1 MVLGRRLLAAILAYG
16 LLLSAPA
23 SAQQPVAR
31 PNIVFVLTDDLSM
44 DLIRHMPAVRALERD
59 GVRAS
64 RYIVDSSLCCPSRAS
79 ILTGKLPHN
88 TKVLSN
94 LFPLGGYGGFVQG
107 GNDRSTFATSLK
119 AAGYR
124 TALFGKFLNGYR
136 PFTDPPLTG
145 FDEWLATG
153 GAGAYNGYDYTLN
166 DRGVPRYYGSQFINV
181 TLADRARA
189 FIDTWAGRQPF
200 FLEVAT
206 PTPHAPFASAR
217 RDRGRFTKLRIPRG
231 GAYDRPLV
239 NPPGWLRYRPP
250 LTKAKRVHLDRVL
263 RRRVRAVQSVNRLV
277 AALRQRLQERGVAG
291 STYFV
296 FSSDNGLHAGQHR
309 LTAGKRT
316 AFDTDIRVPLVVAGP
331 GLPAGYTTDVLAQNT
346 DLRPTFETMAGLA
359 PSPDVDGIDL
369 LPFLRDPFRTGGRGA
384 ALVEYSNE
392 APRDPDDD
400 ADTQSRAAGLP
411 PDYTA
416 LRLPDATYVENATG
430 DREYYD
436 LQLDPHQRV
445 NRYGDLPQTQRAQLA
460 ARLAALRACRG
471 ASQCAGP

>member
-1 MVLGRRLLAAILAYG
+1 MRLGRVMVAIVAVG
-16 LLLSAPA
+16 LLLSAPVRA
-23 SAQQPVAR
+23 AAQDTR
-31 PNIVFVLTDDLSM
+31 PNIVFVLTDDLST
-44 DLIRHMPAVRALERD
+44 DLIRHMPAVRRLQRD
-59 GVRAS
+59 GVSAS
-64 RYIVDSSLCCPSRAS
+64 RFIVDSSLCCPSRSS

-94 LFPLGGYGGFVQG
+94 FYPLGGYARFMEA
-107 GNDRSTFATSLK
+107 GNARSTFASSLQ

-124 TALFGKFLNGYR
+124 TALFGKFLNGY
-136 PFTDPPLTG
+136 DPRTNTPLPG

-153 GAGAYNGYDYTLN
+153 GAGAYDGYGYTLN
-166 DRGVPRYYGSQFINV
+166 DNGIPRYFTSEFINV

-200 FLEVAT
+200 VLEVAT
-206 PTPHAPFASAR
+206 TTPHAPFAWAS
-217 RDRGRFTKLRIPRG
+217 RDDGRFTHLKVPRR
-231 GAYDRPLV
+231 GAYDQPVV

-250 LTKAKRVHLDRVL
+250 LTPGKRRHLDEVL

-277 AALRQRLQERGVAG
+277 AALRKRLRERGVEG

-296 FSSDNGLHAGQHR
+296 FSSDNGLHIGQHR
-309 LTAGKRT
+309 LTPGKRT

-331 GLPAGYTTDVLAQNT
+331 GLPAGRTTGVLAQNT
-346 DLRPTFETMAGLA
+346 DLRPTFEAMAGLD

-369 LPFLRDPFRTGGRGA
+369 LPHLQDPFAAGGRGA
-384 ALVEYSNE
+384 ALVEYSND
-392 APRDPDDD
+392 APSPGVGD
-400 ADTQSRAAGLP
+400 ADSQSRAAGLP

-416 LRLPDATYVENATG
+416 LRLPDATYVEDADG

-436 LQLDPHQRV
+436 LARDPHQRV
-445 NRYGDLPQTQRAQLA
+445 NRYAALSPAQRASLA

-471 ASQCAGP
+471 AAQCAAP